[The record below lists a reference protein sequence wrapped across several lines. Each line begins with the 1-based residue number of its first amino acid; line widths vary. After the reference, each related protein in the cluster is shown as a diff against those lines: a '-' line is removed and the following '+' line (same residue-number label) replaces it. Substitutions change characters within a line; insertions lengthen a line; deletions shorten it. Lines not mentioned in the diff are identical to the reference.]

1 MLWNL
6 LCCFGSLLVLSEERL
21 FKYDFFLFL
30 MPFIIYQTLMQCFEY
45 CRTNRYSVL
54 AWSLWKS
61 KKKKYLVN
69 IWHSLEIETGM
80 CVYSRSWWT
89 QKLWGCHPGWIPI
102 SAWWF
107 NSMEG
112 GVWKKSF
119 CSHARQSKQAF
130 TMERIPQS
138 AHFTVIADASGCS
151 SLYGF
156 MQEHTFSPAHCYPHK
171 INLTIL
177 W

>member
-21 FKYDFFLFL
+21 FKYDFFFFFNAICYISNTYAVLWIL
-30 MPFIIYQTLMQCFEY
+30 QIKSVHSPRMVTL
-45 CRTNRYSVL
+45 
-54 AWSLWKS
+54 KI
-61 KKKKYLVN
+61 KKKQIKHFVN
-69 IWHSLEIETGM
+69 IWDSLEIETGM

-112 GVWKKSF
+112 GVWKKILLFTCQTIKTSLHNGKDPTISTLHSN
-119 CSHARQSKQAF
+119 CWCQWLLEPLWAHARAHVLS
-130 TMERIPQS
+130 S
-138 AHFTVIADASGCS
+138 A
-151 SLYGF
+151 LL
-156 MQEHTFSPAHCYPHK
+156 SP
-171 INLTIL
+171 
-177 W
+177 